1 MSRDGTGAD
10 VVSCPNCICV
20 CAVAFCLR
28 YNEQTPSSTL
38 CLLFGLRN
46 RNMRFVVVMHPV
58 YQTTPHYCH
67 VFFGPYVGPA
77 L

>member
-1 MSRDGTGAD
+1 MRILQNDSRTVKQCGREVCMRRDGTGAD

-38 CLLFGLRN
+38 CSLFGLKN
-46 RNMRFVVVMHPV
+46 K
-58 YQTTPHYCH
+58 
-67 VFFGPYVGPA
+67 
-77 L
+77 